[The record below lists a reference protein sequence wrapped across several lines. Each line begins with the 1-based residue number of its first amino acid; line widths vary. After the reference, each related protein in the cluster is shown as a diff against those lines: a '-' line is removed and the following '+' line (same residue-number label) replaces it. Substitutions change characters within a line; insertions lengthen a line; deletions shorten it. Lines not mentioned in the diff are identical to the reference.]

1 MDRRHLAAALLAI
14 ALPAAAQVNTCV
26 YPDGSIVYTDRGC
39 ASLGAERA
47 ADGIRARL
55 VPRYRNACARDLPT
69 LLVELST
76 AIEVGDVNQLAAYYR
91 WTGMSTRA
99 GYQVMDRLE
108 QITDRPLVDI
118 VPLYPDPDPLAGS
131 LYVPPVDARS
141 PVGLRIEQT
150 LEDGTTPTT
159 STLRLERE
167 LGCWWVRW

>member
-1 MDRRHLAAALLAI
+1 MDRPHLAAALLAF
-14 ALPAAAQVNTCV
+14 ALPAAAQVNTCI

-47 ADGIRARL
+47 PQGTRPRL
-55 VPRYRNACARDLPT
+55 VTRHRNACARDLPT

-91 WTGMSTRA
+91 WTGMSNSA
-99 GYQVMDRLE
+99 GYRIMDRLE
-108 QITDRPLVDI
+108 QITKRPLRDI
-118 VPLYPDPDPLAGS
+118 VPLYPEPDPLASS
-131 LYVPPVDARS
+131 LYYPPVDARA

-150 LEDGTTPTT
+150 LADGTTPTAT
-159 STLRLERE
+159 TLRLERE